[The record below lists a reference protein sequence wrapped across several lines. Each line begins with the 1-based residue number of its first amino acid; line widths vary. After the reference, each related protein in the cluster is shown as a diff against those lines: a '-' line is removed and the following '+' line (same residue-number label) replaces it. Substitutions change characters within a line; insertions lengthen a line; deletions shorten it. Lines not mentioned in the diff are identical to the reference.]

1 MPYDSYTKLSDADI
15 SALWAFIRAL
25 PPVRRAARP
34 NTLHFPMNLR
44 PGVAVWQAAY
54 FQPGRLAPVAGKSAE
69 WNRGAYLVEAL
80 GHCGDCHTPRNFAMA
95 ADQRQRLAGARVES
109 WYAPDIGSD
118 ALARLTGRSVDELV
132 AYLKTGHGPGNV
144 TAAGPMREVIDQSLS
159 HLTEPDLRAM
169 AVYLAD
175 QPDNATQRRDAA
187 QPPDAPQLA
196 AGKAVYDEQCAS
208 CHQAT
213 GTGASRVVPALA
225 GDPGVTAREPVN
237 VVTAVLEGFD
247 PQGSWGAMPSFA
259 GVLDDDRIAA
269 VTNYVRNS
277 WGNRGERAATAWSVA
292 ALRAVAQT
300 PPGGTR
306 AALQCPLLAF
316 DVMQPA
322 MRAGTLAL
330 QASARNPALLARLV
344 HDYQAARPRASGA
357 QVIEALSAAY
367 CRVLTAGP
375 STSATQTARTTARAN
390 AALPEYSQQVAR
402 LLYPGVTTALPA
414 TAASAATATATQATA
429 NHPSAPPPDRPGAV
443 VR

>member
-1 MPYDSYTKLSDADI
+1 
-15 SALWAFIRAL
+15 
-25 PPVRRAARP
+25 
-34 NTLHFPMNLR
+34 MNLR

-54 FQPGRLAPVAGKSAE
+54 FQPGRLVPVAGKSEE

-80 GHCGDCHTPRNFAMA
+80 GHCGACHTPRNFAMA
-95 ADQRQRLAGARVES
+95 ADQRKRLAGGRVES

-118 ALARLTGRSVDELV
+118 ALARVTGRSVDELA

-144 TAAGPMREVIDQSLS
+144 TAAGPMQEVIQQSLS
-159 HLTEPDLRAM
+159 RLTDLDLRAM
-169 AVYLAD
+169 AVYLVD
-175 QPDNATQRRDAA
+175 QPADAIVA
-187 QPPDAPQLA
+187 SPPGPSPQPPDAGRLA

-213 GTGASRVVPALA
+213 GTGARRIVPALA

-237 VVTAVLEGFD
+237 VISAVLEGFD
-247 PQGSWGAMPSFA
+247 PQGSWGAMPSYA
-259 GVLDDDRIAA
+259 GVLDDEQIAA
-269 VTNYVRNS
+269 VANYVRNS

-292 ALRAVAQT
+292 ALRATAQT

-322 MRAGTLAL
+322 LRPGAPALA
-330 QASARNPALLARLV
+330 ASARDPALLARLV
-344 HDYQAARPRASGA
+344 REYQAARPAASAA

-375 STSATQTARTTARAN
+375 STSATQTARATARAN

-402 LLYPGVTTALPA
+402 LLYPGVATRATPPPSNPSPASPSPANTPPGSPSPA
-414 TAASAATATATQATA
+414 TTPPATTVRSSPSHASATA
-429 NHPSAPPPDRPGAV
+429 DGPGAS